1 LWTNQS
7 FQKCAGMLEELLERA
22 KELLECRRPVK
33 VKVKPL
39 KTSVARVSFKY
50 GTITIDPSV
59 LELEEEEILYVLVHE
74 LAHLKAE
81 TTYHSSAFWKEMERV
96 FPEEKAKELEDRV
109 MMKLHG
115 KMV

>member
-1 LWTNQS
+1 
-7 FQKCAGMLEELLERA
+7 MLEELLEQA

-33 VKVKPL
+33 VKVRPL
-39 KTSVARVSFKY
+39 KTSVARISFRY